1 MSRWAIEAQDLC
13 KRFGSFLAVD
23 RLSLCIPHGCVFG
36 LLGPNGAGKST
47 TIKMLTTLAAPTSGS
62 ARVAGYDVSTEAVQV
77 RRRIGYVP
85 QQQSA
90 DPDLTGFEN
99 LLVFARLYGIIEQRR
114 ARIVEALELM
124 DLADAKDRL
133 VRHYSG
139 GMVRRLEIAQSM
151 LNDPEVLFMDEPT
164 IGLDPLARH
173 TVWERVA
180 KLRETH
186 GTTIFLTTHYMDEAA
201 ALCGIV
207 AFMNTGKIL
216 DSGPPHELT
225 AKYGSG
231 ATLDDVFIRL
241 TGQPL
246 AKSGTHA

>member
-1 MSRWAIEAQDLC
+1 
-13 KRFGSFLAVD
+13 
-23 RLSLCIPHGCVFG
+23 
-36 LLGPNGAGKST
+36 
-47 TIKMLTTLAAPTSGS
+47 MLTTLAAPTSGS

-151 LNDPEVLFMDEPT
+151 LNDPD
-164 IGLDPLARH
+164 
-173 TVWERVA
+173 
-180 KLRETH
+180 
-186 GTTIFLTTHYMDEAA
+186 
-201 ALCGIV
+201 
-207 AFMNTGKIL
+207 
-216 DSGPPHELT
+216 
-225 AKYGSG
+225 
-231 ATLDDVFIRL
+231 
-241 TGQPL
+241 Q
-246 AKSGTHA
+246 